1 MMIMK
6 PDTSRT
12 SRRYGGRSLNLH
24 RTKYRYGGNG
34 IFSNLIGR
42 KLLSGDNVKKLI
54 NAVSKSNVIQKA
66 ANAVQDGATSAIKS
80 QTQKGLEELAS
91 RVISQPKKKKKK
103 RTREHQN
110 ILNTVTQHIAD
121 TIPTTASIEGI
132 VRRGKGIVYD

>member
-1 MMIMK
+1 MIMK
-6 PDTSRT
+6 RDNTLRK
-12 SRRYGGRSLNLH
+12 RYRYGGSSIVN

-34 IFSNLIGR
+34 IFTNLIGR

-91 RVISQPKKKKKK
+91 SVISSKKPK
-103 RTREHQN
+103 RTKEYQK
-110 ILNTVTQHIAD
+110 IVNTVTQSLAD

-132 VRRGKGIVYD
+132 IRGKGIVYD

>member
-1 MMIMK
+1 MIMK
-6 PDTSRT
+6 RDNTLRK
-12 SRRYGGRSLNLH
+12 RYRYGGSSIVN

-34 IFSNLIGR
+34 IFTNLIGR

-80 QTQKGLEELAS
+80 QTQKGLEALAS
-91 RVISQPKKKKKK
+91 SVISSKKPK
-103 RTREHQN
+103 RTKEYQN
-110 ILNTVTQHIAD
+110 IVNAVTQSLAD

-132 VRRGKGIVYD
+132 IRGKGIVYD